1 MKRVVFL
8 EDLKETEIRPSSLY
22 NEYKEILQNEISRF
36 FPDQSLFVKTNCPGC
51 GGKEFEKAFIKLG
64 FQYYKC
70 GKCGSLFVSPRPTAE
85 MLRNFYKNS
94 QARLFWKDKVIKR
107 TKESRYR
114 HQSFPTAHWVLEF
127 VEEYLPEANVFL
139 DYNSKYADFLSMI
152 SESQRF
158 GKIISIGPELPKQEK
173 ALLKNM
179 MVYDSLGLIKEKVDI
194 FTALEVLERIFDPIA
209 FIKEVHDTCHKG
221 GLFLFTTNTVSG
233 FEYQILKD
241 KSPRLH
247 PPDRMNLLSI
257 EAIYDR
263 LTEAGFEV
271 IELST
276 PGRVD
281 VEIVRN
287 ALESNPDVSLPE
299 FFEYVLKNRD
309 ASTWHSLQDFLQR
322 NRLSSYVRVA
332 ARKK

>member
-8 EDLKETEIRPSSLY
+8 EDLKESEIRPSSLY
-22 NEYKEILQNEISRF
+22 NEYREILQSEILRL

-51 GGKEFEKAFIKLG
+51 GGKELEKAFVKLG
-64 FQYYKC
+64 FQYCKC
-70 GKCGSLFVSPRPTAE
+70 SKCGSLFVSPRPTAE

-94 QARLFWKDKVIKR
+94 QAAVFWKNNVVKK
-107 TKESRYR
+107 TKDSRYR
-114 HQSFPTAHWVLEF
+114 HQLFPTAHWVLEL
-127 VEEYLPEANVFL
+127 VDEYLPEANVFL
-139 DYNSKYADFLSMI
+139 DYNSKHADFLSII
-152 SESQRF
+152 SESKKFER
-158 GKIISIGPELPKQEK
+158 IISVSPELPKQEK
-173 ALLKNM
+173 VKNVM
-179 MVYDSLGLIKEKVDI
+179 IYDNLSLIKEKVGI

-209 FIKEVHDTCHKG
+209 FIKDVYDICQKG
-221 GLFLFTTNTVSG
+221 GLFFLTTNTASG

-257 EAIYDR
+257 EAIYNR
-263 LTEAGFEV
+263 LTESGFEV

-287 ALESNPDVSLPE
+287 TLESNPDVSLPE
-299 FFEYVLKNRD
+299 FFEYVFKNRD
-309 ASTWHSLQDFLQR
+309 ESTWHSLQEFLQR